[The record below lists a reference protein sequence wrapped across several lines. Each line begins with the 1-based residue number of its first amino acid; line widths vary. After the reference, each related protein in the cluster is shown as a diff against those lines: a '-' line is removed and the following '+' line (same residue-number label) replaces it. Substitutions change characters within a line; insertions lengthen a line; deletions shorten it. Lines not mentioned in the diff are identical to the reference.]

1 MSRLVWNEL
10 TPKDRYVVRMKRP
23 LSFAE
28 LGYVTQLYL
37 PIIGSDS
44 FSLYML
50 LVHEVQ
56 EESGAAVESTHRNL
70 MLISGHSLDRLLSA
84 RERLEALG
92 LLTVR
97 RRENLQRDY
106 FYEYLV
112 KPPLTPHEFF
122 ADYVLS
128 LMLLNKVENIR
139 YLQLRQK
146 YADPLGAALDQEY
159 TITDNI
165 TKDFHEV
172 FQSLK
177 PSELEVHRGSERE
190 HFLSD
195 LEKRY
200 PAAPMEAAFEPSV
213 DHPLSLSSLRHY
225 LPDNAKADQ
234 VFSRDGVE
242 LLYKLHHFYQLDS
255 WGLGQELRDWTLYRP
270 DGSLDSEILRK
281 RLIQRYTDGKLS
293 RTLPKPIPGEEEW
306 GPGQLPEAGSEMF
319 VRICRQL
326 SPLIL
331 LEKVVGGRVSK
342 VFLERAETL
351 VFHDGMTSEV
361 VNALLLHTLSS
372 MQMEL
377 PKAYLETI
385 RDSWK
390 AKRIAT
396 VDEAVRQI
404 LDRAEQKAQHVEKT
418 KTSKASKETPLRR
431 NGRAVLQDKLPA
443 SVEWQLSQEREPRPQ
458 QEAPNQVK
466 TIEDD
471 PELKKMLE
479 SLRKRKKGV

>member
-10 TPKDRYVVRMKRP
+10 TPKDRYVVRMARP

-44 FSLYML
+44 FSLYQL

-56 EESGAAVESTHRNL
+56 EESGAATESTHRNL
-70 MLISGHSLDRLLSA
+70 MLMSGHSLDRLLSA

-97 RRENLQRDY
+97 RRENMQRDY

-128 LMLLNKVENIR
+128 LMLLNKIENIR
-139 YLQLRQK
+139 YQQLRQK

-159 TITDNI
+159 TITENV

-177 PSELEVHRGSERE
+177 ASELEVSRGSERE
-190 HFLSD
+190 QFLQ
-195 LEKRY
+195 EMENRY
-200 PAAPMEAAFEPSV
+200 PPAPMQAEFAPAV
-213 DHPLSLSSLRHY
+213 DHQLSLSSLRHY
-225 LPDNAKADQ
+225 LPDNAKAEK
-234 VFSRDGVE
+234 VFSHEGVE
-242 LLYKLHHFYQLDS
+242 LLYRLHHFYLLDS
-255 WGLGQELRDWTLYRP
+255 WGLGQELRDWTLYKA
-270 DGSLDSEILRK
+270 DGDLDGEVLRK
-281 RLIQRYTDGKLS
+281 RLIQRYTDDKLS
-293 RTLPKPIPGEEEW
+293 RTAPKAVPGEEEW
-306 GPGQLPEAGSEMF
+306 GPGNLPQAGSEIF
-319 VRICRQL
+319 TRICRQL
-326 SPLIL
+326 SPLTI

-351 VFHDGMTSEV
+351 VFSDGMTGEV
-361 VNALLLHTLSS
+361 VNALLLHTLVS

-390 AKRIAT
+390 AKRITT

-404 LDRAEQKAQHVEKT
+404 QERADQKAQHAEKSKQT
-418 KTSKASKETPLRR
+418 KAGKDAPVRR

-443 SVEWQLSQEREPRPQ
+443 SVEWQLSQEREQKREEPVP
-458 QEAPNQVK
+458 VK

-479 SLRKRKKGV
+479 TLRKRKKGV